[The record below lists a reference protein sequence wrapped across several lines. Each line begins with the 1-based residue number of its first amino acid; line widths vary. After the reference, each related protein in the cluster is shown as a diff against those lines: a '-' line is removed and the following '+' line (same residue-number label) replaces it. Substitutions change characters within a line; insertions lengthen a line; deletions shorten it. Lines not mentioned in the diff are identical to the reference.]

1 MTKVLAG
8 IQAYPLAWP
17 LTWKRTERPRRA
29 PFKMTLERALQE
41 LTQEL
46 RLFKARD
53 FIVSTNI
60 QPRLTGLPR
69 SAGNEIRDAGMAVYW
84 EDSAGRPRVM
94 ACDHWNE
101 VRGNARAISITLN
114 ALRTIERCGAS
125 QLIERAFTGFV
136 ALPANATP
144 PSWCAELG
152 LAPGRTY
159 TVAEV
164 LAAHRRRVLEVH
176 PDKPEN
182 NGSNEQIIAV
192 NRARDAALA
201 DLRNGG

>member
-1 MTKVLAG
+1 MKVLTG
-8 IQAYPLAWP
+8 IQAYPLSWP
-17 LTWKRTERPRRA
+17 LGWKRTERPRRA
-29 PFKMTLERALQE
+29 PYKMTLERALQE

-46 RLFKARD
+46 RLHRAKD
-53 FIVSTNI
+53 FVVSTNI
-60 QPRLTGLPR
+60 QPRLAGLGIHA
-69 SAGNEIRDAGMAVYW
+69 SKVTDAGMAVYW

-101 VRGNARAISITLN
+101 VRGNARAIAITLN
-114 ALRTIERCGAS
+114 ALRTIERSGAS

-144 PSWCAELG
+144 PGWCAVLG
-152 LAPGRTY
+152 LAPGAKY

-176 PDKPEN
+176 PDRPEN

-192 NRARDAALA
+192 NRARDAALH
-201 DLRNGG
+201 DLRSSP

>member
-1 MTKVLAG
+1 MKTLTG
-8 IQAYPLAWP
+8 IQAYPLCWP
-17 LTWKRTERPRRA
+17 LGWKRTERPRRA
-29 PFKMTLERALQE
+29 PYKMTLERALQE

-46 RLFKARD
+46 RLHKARD
-53 FIVSTNI
+53 FVVSTNI
-60 QPRLTGLPR
+60 QPRLAGLGINA
-69 SAGNEIRDAGMAVYW
+69 SKVTDAGMAVYW
-84 EDSAGRPRVM
+84 EDSVGRPRVM

-114 ALRTIERCGAS
+114 ALRTIERSGAS

-136 ALPANATP
+136 ALPANASP
-144 PSWCAELG
+144 PAWCAVLG
-152 LAPGRTY
+152 LAPGSKY

-176 PDKPEN
+176 PDRPEN

-201 DLRNGG
+201 ELRT